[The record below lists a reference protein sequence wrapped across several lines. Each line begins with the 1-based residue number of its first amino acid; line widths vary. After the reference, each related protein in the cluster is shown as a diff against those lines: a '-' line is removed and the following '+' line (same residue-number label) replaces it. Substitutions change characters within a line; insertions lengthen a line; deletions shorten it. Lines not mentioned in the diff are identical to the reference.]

1 MPTPLSGPGVGLPL
15 PQNLYPSELGNSP
28 YDFSSNKQAL
38 APGQELPIPAGN
50 WYVNLGS
57 YLVLEFLDPITGVWQ
72 FAPATAWNGAVQ
84 YVKSDGFNVR
94 IANRTGCLVGAV
106 VTSYGNGSYVQ
117 ASTAIAVT
125 GSTATFLPIIGGQ
138 LSVSGTF
145 TVAVPTQGAGYGV
158 PPMLFIPSPPPAAN
172 NANGVG
178 GIPATAWL
186 GMRTGTVSGVTFN
199 NPGAGYPSAPTPV
212 VLPNPTDPN
221 IATGI
226 TQASVA
232 FSLTGAG
239 SLTGVLCTNSG
250 APLVN
255 GSLSSI
261 TLSVTGAGATASVAA
276 LIMQTVLTAT
286 VTGPGTGY
294 GTALSPVMTTGGGA
308 SAGTITNSP
317 EFLGLAFRPRQA
329 QIAITPGNTSVSAAT
344 VGTIYDGGLFLSA
357 PTAAFP
363 ISGAGGTGSTFTLA
377 TVGLM
382 MGGTNDI
389 ALFQPAP

>member
-15 PQNLYPSELGNSP
+15 PQNLYPSELFNAP
-28 YDFSSNKQAL
+28 YDFSTNKVGL
-38 APGQELPIPAGN
+38 APGQELPIPAGT
-50 WYVNLGS
+50 WYVHLGS
-57 YLVLEFLDPITGVWQ
+57 YLILEFLDPVTGVWQ
-72 FAPATAWNGAVQ
+72 FAPNGAWEGGLK

-94 IANRTGCLVGAV
+94 IANRTGCIVGAV

-117 ASTAIAVT
+117 ATTAIAVT
-125 GSTATFLPIIGGQ
+125 GSTATFLPIVGGQ

-145 TVAVPTQGAGYGV
+145 TVAVPNQGAGYGV
-158 PPMLFIPSPPPAAN
+158 PPILFIPAPPPATN

-186 GMRTGTVSGVTFN
+186 GMRTGTVAGVTFN
-199 NPGAGYPSAPTPV
+199 NPGAGYPSAPTPI

-239 SLTGVLCTNSG
+239 SLCGVLCTNSG
-250 APLVN
+250 APLTN
-255 GSLSSI
+255 GSLGSI
-261 TLSVTGAGATASVAA
+261 TLAVTGAGATASVAA
-276 LIMQTVLTAT
+276 LILQTILTAT

-294 GTALSPVMTTGGGA
+294 GTAISPVLTTGGGA

-317 EFLGLAFRPRQA
+317 EFLGLAFRPRPA
-329 QIAITPGNTSVSAAT
+329 QISITPGNTSVSVAT
-344 VGTIYDGGLFLSA
+344 AGTIVDGGLFLS
-357 PTAAFP
+357 PPSAAFP
-363 ISGAGGTGSTFTLA
+363 VSGAGAAPA
-377 TVGLM
+377 TTTIATIGLM

-389 ALFQPAP
+389 AMYQPAP